1 MRCWLSARRDSV
13 FMGMFQLSGD
23 AHTSDLMVNLYAL
36 AFMICGIALPLEQAS
51 EYLIMPDYV
60 VYVRQH
66 RGFAHFARYFA
77 MITVYCLVF
86 TGMQS
91 LFALAVVP
99 EVKVGSMLSTSAC
112 AGWTLLCLLLLVN
125 LGYLLTNRAM
135 GYVAAMASYALL
147 LSIGP
152 VARWFALGHVGML
165 PAWAPALLVSL
176 LLITALNAM
185 AFDRIQI
192 L

>member
-1 MRCWLSARRDSV
+1 
-13 FMGMFQLSGD
+13 
-23 AHTSDLMVNLYAL
+23 
-36 AFMICGIALPLEQAS
+36 
-51 EYLIMPDYV
+51 
-60 VYVRQH
+60 
-66 RGFAHFARYFA
+66 
-77 MITVYCLVF
+77 
-86 TGMQS
+86 
-91 LFALAVVP
+91 
-99 EVKVGSMLSTSAC
+99 
-112 AGWTLLCLLLLVN
+112 
-125 LGYLLTNRAM
+125 M